1 MAHPE
6 KDRRIDYVEIGVR
19 DMAEAKAFYGG
30 AFGWQFTDYG
40 DEYSAFHDRGIGGGL
55 RLEPSPQSG
64 GPLVIVYAVDLE
76 AMEKAVR
83 DAGGRIVEPIFAF
96 PGGRRFHF
104 ADPSGY
110 VLAVWS
116 DVGR

>member
-19 DMAEAKAFYGG
+19 DVTEAKAFYGG

-40 DEYSAFHDRGIGGGL
+40 DEYASFNDGGIGGGI
-55 RLEPSPQSG
+55 RLDAKPMAG
-64 GPLVIVYAVDLE
+64 GPLVILYAVDLE
-76 AMEKAVR
+76 ATEKAVR
-83 DAGGRIVEPIFAF
+83 AAGGTIVEPAFAF

-104 ADPSGY
+104 ADPSGN
-110 VLAVWS
+110 VLAAWS
-116 DVGR
+116 DGG